1 MPKTILATALLLFL
15 FSAGCQTSP
24 SKNADPSFGSKKE
37 MAQAIGQV
45 ADAIT
50 GQELTDEQKRKLTKD
65 IQSDKDTQSALN
77 VIADAMD
84 LKGVIVKYCPVDGQR
99 FSPNL
104 ENCPVHNVKLE
115 VLTD

>member
-1 MPKTILATALLLFL
+1 
-15 FSAGCQTSP
+15 
-24 SKNADPSFGSKKE
+24 
-37 MAQAIGQV
+37 MAQAVGQV

-84 LKGVIVKYCPVDGQR
+84 LKKIVIKYCPVDGQR
-99 FSPNL
+99 YNPSV
-104 ENCPVHNVKLE
+104 ENCPVHKVKLE
-115 VLTD
+115 ELAD